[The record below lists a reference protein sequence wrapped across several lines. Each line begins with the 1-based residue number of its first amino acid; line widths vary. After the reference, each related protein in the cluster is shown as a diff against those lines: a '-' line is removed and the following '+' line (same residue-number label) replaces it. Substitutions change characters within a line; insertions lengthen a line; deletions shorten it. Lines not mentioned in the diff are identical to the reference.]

1 MEAWLL
7 SDAQQKEVLN
17 SGSHWHRWEPHIHAP
32 GTLLN
37 NQFKGENAWEDY
49 LTALESSDPPIRAL
63 AVTDYYL
70 TGTYEHVVA
79 AKQAGRLSAIDL
91 IFPNIELR
99 LDVGTT
105 RGRWV
110 NIHLLVCPD
119 DADHVVKANR
129 FLKTLTFRAHDEV
142 FSCTPDD
149 LKSLGKASDTEIVD
163 DVAALR
169 HGAEQFKVGF
179 EQLREEYEKSA
190 WAQSNILIAV
200 AGSEHD
206 GTSGVRDGA
215 DATLRKEM
223 EKFAHIIF
231 ASSPAQRDFWLG
243 RKASVSRDKLIKRYG
258 GLKPCLHGSDA
269 HGNDS
274 VGQPESNRYSWIK
287 GGLEFDALRQACID
301 PEGRAF
307 VGEEPPSIGTPS
319 QLIDR
324 IELSDACW
332 VSTPVLALNPG
343 LVAIIGARGSGKTA
357 LADMLAMG
365 CDAIGG
371 ERADESRPSS
381 SFLAR
386 AIDLLGDAK
395 VETTWRAG
403 DPTTRS
409 LDGSTT
415 PDVTYPRARY
425 LSQQFVEDLCSSHG
439 LNDGLLREIERVIY
453 DAHSLLDR
461 DGALDFS
468 DLLEQRAQRFRQARK
483 REEEAIAQLS
493 DRIGAELEKSRQVSG
508 LESDIATKKKQVK
521 AYSEDRSKLVAK
533 GNEQRVAQLN
543 AVMEAADKVRGF
555 LRFFSSQEQS
565 LLALQDEVQSLR
577 QNEAPEMLRRSQE
590 RHAASRLKT
599 DDWDP
604 FKIDYTGDVDTQID
618 GYLKACKSS
627 AKRWR
632 GTTVPQPENPE
643 ASLIETTANLEQ
655 QPLGLLES
663 ETTRL
668 QNLVNAD
675 KVTQQHFRTL
685 SEKVTTETA
694 AQSIL
699 EERLKDAMGAKE
711 RANTLQKDR
720 EDAYQRV
727 FDAIWSE
734 QQVLIDLYAPLMD
747 RLADTTGSLQKMSFR
762 VSRKVDISAW
772 AARAE
777 ENLLDLRR
785 LGPFKGQG
793 TLLEKA
799 ESALLEAWQS
809 GDATAVKTAME
820 GFCSTYLSDLLQH
833 ATVSKSEKASYRDW
847 LKQFAKWLYSTDHI
861 TLEYGIEY
869 DCVNIRKLSPGTRGI
884 VLLLLYLALDDD
896 DDRPLIIDQPE
907 ENLDP
912 KSVYDELVDL
922 FISAKAKRQVIMV
935 THNANLVINTDADQ
949 IIIADADNHIAGEL
963 PKITYTS
970 GGLENAA
977 IRKTVCDIL
986 EGGEHAFKE
995 RARRLRVRLNR

>member
-1 MEAWLL
+1 MLKPPIVIYLKTMEAWAL
-7 SDAQQKEVLN
+7 SDAQQEKVLN

-37 NQFKGENAWEDY
+37 NQFKGECAWEDY

-79 AKQAGRLSAIDL
+79 AKRAGRLSAIDL

-105 RGRWV
+105 KGRWV
-110 NIHLLVCPD
+110 NVHLLVCPD
-119 DADHVVKANR
+119 DADHVAKANR
-129 FLKTLTFRAHDEV
+129 FLKTLTFRAHAEV

-200 AGSEHD
+200 AGSEND

-231 ASSPAQRDFWLG
+231 SSSPAQRDFWLG
-243 RKASVSRDKLIKRYG
+243 RKVSVSRDELIERYG

-274 VGQPESNRYSWIK
+274 VGQPEGDRYSWIK

-307 VGEEPPSIGTPS
+307 VGEEPPSTGTPS

-324 IELSDACW
+324 IEVSGASW

-357 LADMLAMG
+357 LVDMLAMG

-371 ERADESRPSS
+371 GRADQSRPSS

-403 DPTTRS
+403 DPTIRA
-409 LDGSTT
+409 LDGSAT

-425 LSQQFVEDLCSSHG
+425 LSQQFVEELCSSHG

-453 DAHSLLDR
+453 DAHSLQDR

-533 GNEQRVAQLN
+533 GNEQRVARLN
-543 AVMEAADKVRGF
+543 AVMEAADKVRGY
-555 LRFFSSQEQS
+555 LRIFSSQEQS

-604 FKIDYTGDVDTQID
+604 FKIDYTGDVDTQIE
-618 GYLKACKSS
+618 GYLKACRSS

-643 ASLIETTANLEQ
+643 ASLIETAVNLEQ

-685 SEKVTTETA
+685 SEKVTAETA

-785 LGPFKGQG
+785 LGAFKGQG

-799 ESALLEAWQS
+799 ESILLDAWQS
-809 GDATAVKTAME
+809 GNATAVKTAME
-820 GFCSTYLSDLLQH
+820 DFRSTYHSDLLQH
-833 ATVSKSEKASYRDW
+833 ATV
-847 LKQFAKWLYSTDHI
+847 
-861 TLEYGIEY
+861 
-869 DCVNIRKLSPGTRGI
+869 P
-884 VLLLLYLALDDD
+884 
-896 DDRPLIIDQPE
+896 DQ
-907 ENLDP
+907 
-912 KSVYDELVDL
+912 
-922 FISAKAKRQVIMV
+922 KRQVIA
-935 THNANLVINTDADQ
+935 TGSSNSPNGSIPPITSPLNTVLNTTAL
-949 IIIADADNHIAGEL
+949 ISERSPLGRVEL
-963 PKITYTS
+963 FCCYSILRWMTTTT
-970 GGLENAA
+970 GL
-977 IRKTVCDIL
+977 
-986 EGGEHAFKE
+986 
-995 RARRLRVRLNR
+995 